1 MRVMTPIMHD
11 TPIAGDRV
19 ETSHMVASPP
29 LHGARRQRMS
39 FIESRIEAP
48 ATSSLPRIAPC
59 AELDVAFGERA
70 DGVDSR
76 LIINGLDGWWVSP
89 RESVWCIDIIASLQP
104 CEAVFAH
111 RCRMQL

>member
-1 MRVMTPIMHD
+1 
-11 TPIAGDRV
+11 
-19 ETSHMVASPP
+19 
-29 LHGARRQRMS
+29 MS

-70 DGVDSR
+70 DAVDSR
-76 LIINGLDGWWVSP
+76 LIINGLEDGRGSP
-89 RESVWCIDIIASLQP
+89 REGVRCIDIIASPQP
-104 CEAVFAH
+104 CEAVFVH